1 MSAVPYAE
9 LGCRSSFSFLEAT
22 VLPEDL
28 AARAA
33 ELGIGVVALSDYG
46 GVYGAPRFHQAAKKV
61 GIRAVV
67 GAGIDVSGV
76 GRVRLL
82 CATRQGYKN
91 LCRLLTLGHQKT
103 EKGKCVV
110 EPADLVR
117 FTEGVICLVG
127 SDPSI
132 GDTRLNVLS
141 RLYSTDNLFI
151 EIKFLKGPAAQLMRH
166 STLSPRP
173 N

>member
-22 VLPEDL
+22 ALPEDL

-33 ELGIGVVALSDYG
+33 ELDVGVVALSDYG

-67 GAGIDVSGV
+67 GAGVDVEGV

-82 CATRQGYKN
+82 CETQRGYKN
-91 LCRLLTLGHQKT
+91 LCRLLTEGHRRS

-110 EPADLVR
+110 TADHLAPFSEGLV
-117 FTEGVICLVG
+117 CLAG
-127 SDPSI
+127 SDTSLQ
-132 GDTRLNVLS
+132 DTRLNVLC
-141 RLYSTDNLFI
+141 
-151 EIKFLKGPAAQLMRH
+151 
-166 STLSPRP
+166 
-173 N
+173 